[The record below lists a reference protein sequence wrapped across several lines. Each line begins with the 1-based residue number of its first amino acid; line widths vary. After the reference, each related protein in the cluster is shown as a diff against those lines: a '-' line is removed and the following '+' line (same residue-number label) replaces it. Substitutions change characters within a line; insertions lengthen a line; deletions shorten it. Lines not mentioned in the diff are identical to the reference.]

1 MNPTNQILNIIFV
14 TPYRPDIVRVRPYQF
29 IRHLSK
35 LGHKVTLVYYD
46 SPDKLIP
53 GEELKSIC
61 QNIYAFPL
69 TKLRAIVNC
78 SFCLLTKK
86 PLQAAYG
93 LNKKMAN
100 HLIDLIRNEKI
111 LFDLI
116 HFEHLRSVEFGRN
129 LIKNN
134 PQSRIRMIW
143 DSVDS
148 ITHLFRQAA
157 RQHPMWAG
165 RKFLEFE
172 TNRTAKYE
180 PYFASLFDKVLVTS
194 KKDQQIF
201 NDLLQKENLKAD
213 INVVANGV
221 DLEYFGVNQTRT
233 RVKDT
238 LVISGKMSYHANQ
251 RMVEKIV
258 LEIMPLIWKKK
269 PSVKLWIVGQNPSQ
283 DIINFGN
290 DPRILVTGY
299 VDDIR
304 PYLMNATIAVAPLAY
319 GAGIQNKILE
329 AMACST
335 PVIASPIA
343 LQALSAIPGQD
354 LLSAEDTQS
363 FANAI
368 IGLLSDPDRCEKIG
382 NAGRLFVENH
392 HTWKIATEKLVEIY
406 QESIKSLDSL
416 YS

>member
-1 MNPTNQILNIIFV
+1 MNPTNQNLNIIFV

-29 IRHLSK
+29 IRYLSK

-86 PLQAAYG
+86 PLQSAYG
-93 LNKKMAN
+93 FNKKMAN
-100 HLIDLIRNEKI
+100 QLSDLILNDKGS
-111 LFDLI
+111 FDLI

-129 LIKNN
+129 LLKNN
-134 PQSRIRMIW
+134 PRSRINMVW

-157 RQHPMWAG
+157 KQHPMWAG

-201 NDLLQKENLKAD
+201 NELLQKENLKAD

-221 DLEYFGVNQTRT
+221 DLEYFGVNKTQSRE
-233 RVKDT
+233 KDT

-258 LEIMPLIWKKK
+258 SEIMPLIWQKK
-269 PSVKLWIVGQNPSQ
+269 PSVKLWVVGQNPSQ
-283 DIINFGN
+283 EIINFGS
-290 DPRILVTGY
+290 DPRILVTGF

-354 LLSAEDTQS
+354 LLSAEDTHS
-363 FANAI
+363 FSDAV

-392 HTWKIATEKLVEIY
+392 HTWKIATEKLVGIY
-406 QESIKSLDSL
+406 QESIK
-416 YS
+416 

>member
-1 MNPTNQILNIIFV
+1 MNPTNQNLNIIFV
-14 TPYRPDIVRVRPYQF
+14 TPYQPDIVRVRPYQF
-29 IRHLSK
+29 IRHLTK

-53 GEELKSIC
+53 GDELKSIC

-93 LNKKMAN
+93 LNKKMSN
-100 HLIDLIRNEKI
+100 HLSDLIRNEKI
-111 LFDLI
+111 PFDLI

-134 PQSRIRMIW
+134 PQSRIKMIW

-180 PYFASLFDKVLVTS
+180 PYYASLFDKVLVTS

-201 NDLLQKENLKAD
+201 NELLQKENL
-213 INVVANGV
+213 
-221 DLEYFGVNQTRT
+221 
-233 RVKDT
+233 
-238 LVISGKMSYHANQ
+238 
-251 RMVEKIV
+251 
-258 LEIMPLIWKKK
+258 
-269 PSVKLWIVGQNPSQ
+269 
-283 DIINFGN
+283 
-290 DPRILVTGY
+290 
-299 VDDIR
+299 
-304 PYLMNATIAVAPLAY
+304 
-319 GAGIQNKILE
+319 
-329 AMACST
+329 
-335 PVIASPIA
+335 
-343 LQALSAIPGQD
+343 
-354 LLSAEDTQS
+354 
-363 FANAI
+363 
-368 IGLLSDPDRCEKIG
+368 
-382 NAGRLFVENH
+382 
-392 HTWKIATEKLVEIY
+392 
-406 QESIKSLDSL
+406 
-416 YS
+416 

>member
-1 MNPTNQILNIIFV
+1 MNPTNQNLNILFV

-53 GEELKSIC
+53 GDELKSIC

-78 SFCLLTKK
+78 SFCILTKK

-93 LNKKMAN
+93 FNEKMAN
-100 HLIDLIRNEKI
+100 QLSDLILNEKSS
-111 LFDLI
+111 FDLI

-129 LIKNN
+129 LLINN
-134 PQSRIRMIW
+134 PRSRIKMVW

-157 RQHPMWAG
+157 KQHPLWAG

-201 NDLLQKENLKAD
+201 NELLQKENLKAD

-221 DLEYFGVNQTRT
+221 DLEYFGVNKTQSRE
-233 RVKDT
+233 KDT

-258 LEIMPLIWKKK
+258 LEIMPLIWQKK
-269 PSVKLWIVGQNPSQ
+269 PSVKLWVVGQNPSQ
-283 DIINFGN
+283 EIINFGS
-290 DPRILVTGY
+290 DPRILVTGF

-354 LLSAEDTQS
+354 LLSAEDTHS
-363 FANAI
+363 FSDAV

-392 HTWKIATEKLVEIY
+392 HTWKIATEKLVGIY
-406 QESIKSLDSL
+406 QESIK
-416 YS
+416 

>member
-1 MNPTNQILNIIFV
+1 MIPTNQNLNILFV

-46 SPDKLIP
+46 SPEKLIP
-53 GEELKSIC
+53 GDEIKSLC

-78 SFCLLTKK
+78 SFCILTKK
-86 PLQAAYG
+86 PLQATYG
-93 LNKKMAN
+93 FNEKMAN
-100 HLIDLIRNEKI
+100 QLSDLILNEKSS
-111 LFDLI
+111 FDLI

-129 LIKNN
+129 LLINN
-134 PQSRIRMIW
+134 PRSRIKMVW

-157 RQHPMWAG
+157 KQHPLWAG

-201 NDLLQKENLKAD
+201 NELLQKENLKAD

-221 DLEYFGVNQTRT
+221 DLEYFGVNKTQSRE
-233 RVKDT
+233 KDT

-258 LEIMPLIWKKK
+258 LEIMPLIWQKK
-269 PSVKLWIVGQNPSQ
+269 PSVKLWVVGQNPSQ
-283 DIINFGN
+283 EIINFGS
-290 DPRILVTGY
+290 DPRILVTGF

-354 LLSAEDTQS
+354 LLSAEDTHS
-363 FANAI
+363 FSDAV

-392 HTWKIATEKLVEIY
+392 HTWKIATEKLVGIY
-406 QESIKSLDSL
+406 WDTIK
-416 YS
+416 

>member
-1 MNPTNQILNIIFV
+1 MNPTKQNLNIIFV

-29 IRHLSK
+29 IRYLSK

-86 PLQAAYG
+86 PLQSAYG
-93 LNKKMAN
+93 FNKKMAN
-100 HLIDLIRNEKI
+100 QLSDLILNDKGS
-111 LFDLI
+111 FDLI

-129 LIKNN
+129 LLINN
-134 PQSRIRMIW
+134 PRSRINMVW

-157 RQHPMWAG
+157 KQHPMWAG

-180 PYFASLFDKVLVTS
+180 PYFASLFNKVLVTS

-201 NDLLQKENLKAD
+201 YELLQKENLKAD

-221 DLEYFGVNQTRT
+221 DLEYFGVTQTRT
-233 RVKDT
+233 REKDT

-258 LEIMPLIWKKK
+258 LEIMPLIWQKK
-269 PSVKLWIVGQNPSQ
+269 PSVKLWVVGQNPSQ
-283 DIINFGN
+283 EIINFGS

-343 LQALSAIPGQD
+343 LQALSAIPGRD

-363 FANAI
+363 FADAV
-368 IGLLSDPDRCEKIG
+368 IGLLSDSDRCEKIG

-392 HTWKIATEKLVEIY
+392 HTWKIATEKLVGIY
-406 QESIKSLDSL
+406 QDAIK
-416 YS
+416 